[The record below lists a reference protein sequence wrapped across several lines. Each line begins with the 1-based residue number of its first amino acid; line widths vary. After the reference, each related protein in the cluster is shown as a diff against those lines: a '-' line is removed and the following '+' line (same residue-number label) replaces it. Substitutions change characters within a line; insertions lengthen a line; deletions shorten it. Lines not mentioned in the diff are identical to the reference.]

1 MKKAGLFEQA
11 DLIYPGHSA
20 CPGCGAALAVKLL
33 VRATGP
39 RTVLVIAASCWSI
52 ICGVPPLTGLK
63 LPVLHSPL
71 AGAAAVGCGLK
82 RGLMSKGDCET
93 TVIVLA
99 GDGGT
104 FDIGLQGL
112 SGAALRDED
121 VLFVCYDNEA
131 YMNTGVQS
139 SSASPRSAVT
149 TTTPAPYR
157 VARKKKD
164 IMAIIAAHGVPYA
177 ATATVAFPADLAVKV
192 RAAGR
197 VRGFRFLHLFCPCPP
212 GWGSEPDRTV
222 ELSRLA
228 VESNL
233 FPLYEVREGTRYRLT
248 YRPETETDLEQYLRL
263 QRRYSGLAPEE
274 ISALRRQVRQD
285 WLSLLEREVQDL
297 T

>member
-1 MKKAGLFEQA
+1 MKLGGLFDQA
-11 DLIYPGHSA
+11 DLMYPGHSA

-33 VRATGP
+33 VRAAGP

-52 ICGVPPLTGLK
+52 ICGVPPLAGLK

-82 RGLMSKGDCET
+82 RGLVAKGDRET

-149 TTTPAPYR
+149 TTHPAPRR

-164 IMAIIAAHGVPYA
+164 IMTIITAHGVPYA
-177 ATATVAFPADLAVKV
+177 ATATVAFPADLAIKV
-192 RAAGR
+192 RTAGR
-197 VRGFRFLHLFCPCPP
+197 VRGFRFLHLLCPCPP

-233 FPLYEVREGTRYRLT
+233 FPLYEVRGGNHYRLT
-248 YRPETETDLEQYLRL
+248 YRPDQSTDLDQYLRL
-263 QRRYSGLAPEE
+263 QRRYSGLVSEE
-274 ISALRRQVRQD
+274 IDSLRRQARLD
-285 WLSLLEREVQDL
+285 WFSLLQRETRV
-297 T
+297 